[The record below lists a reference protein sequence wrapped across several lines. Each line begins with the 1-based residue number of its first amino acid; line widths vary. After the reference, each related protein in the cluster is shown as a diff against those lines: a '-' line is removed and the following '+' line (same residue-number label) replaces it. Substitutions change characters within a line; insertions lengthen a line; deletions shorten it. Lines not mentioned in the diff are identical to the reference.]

1 MIGLGELFFSQGKN
15 KVNDRIF
22 IEELSVFAQIG
33 VYDWEQQIKQK
44 LVFDLE
50 MVWNCRQAAETD
62 DVQYC
67 LNYADVSKFIID
79 YVESK
84 PFLLIE
90 RVAYE
95 VAEQLQT
102 HFNIQ
107 GLRLKL
113 SKPKAVAQAKHVG
126 IIVQRGEL

>member
-1 MIGLGELFFSQGKN
+1 M
-15 KVNDRIF
+15 DRIF
-22 IEELSVFAQIG
+22 IEELTVFAQIG

-50 MVWNCRQAAETD
+50 MAWDCKQAAETD
-62 DVQYC
+62 DVAYC
-67 LNYADVSKFIID
+67 LNYAEVSQMIID

-95 VAEQLQT
+95 VAELLESRYQLQ
-102 HFNIQ
+102 
-107 GLRLKL
+107 GLKIKL
-113 SKPKAVAQAKHVG
+113 SKPKAVAQTRNVG
-126 IIVQRGEL
+126 VLIIRGCLK

>member
-1 MIGLGELFFSQGKN
+1 M
-15 KVNDRIF
+15 DRVF
-22 IEELSVFAQIG
+22 IEELTVFAQIG

-50 MVWNCRQAAETD
+50 MAGDCKQAAEPD
-62 DVQYC
+62 DVAYC
-67 LNYADVSKFIID
+67 LNYAEVSQVIID

-95 VAEQLQT
+95 VADLLESRYQLQ
-102 HFNIQ
+102 
-107 GLRLKL
+107 GLKIKL
-113 SKPKAVAQAKHVG
+113 SKPKAVAQARNVG
-126 IIVQRGEL
+126 VLIVRGCLK